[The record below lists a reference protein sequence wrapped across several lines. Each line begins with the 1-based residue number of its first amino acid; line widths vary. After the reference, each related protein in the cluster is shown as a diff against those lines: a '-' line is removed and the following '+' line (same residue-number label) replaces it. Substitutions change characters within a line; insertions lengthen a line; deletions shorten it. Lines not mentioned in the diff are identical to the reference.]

1 MTPEEEKK
9 CQQAFQVLVKDYDKP
24 LHEQIIDA
32 GELKSLIEMMGQ
44 KITDEEIFRMV
55 SEADR
60 KNDGKITY
68 KVFRQIIVEQK
79 KNELVDNEED
89 TLDAFVSLG
98 GESEGRGNVDAKKL
112 IDIIKH

>member
-1 MTPEEEKK
+1 MAANASGNQLQQKFTSKMSVDSVNDQLTPEEEKK

-44 KITDEEIFRMV
+44 KIADEEIFRMV

-68 KVFRQIIVEQK
+68 KVFRQIIIE
-79 KNELVDNEED
+79 
-89 TLDAFVSLG
+89 
-98 GESEGRGNVDAKKL
+98 
-112 IDIIKH
+112 